1 MCVPQEPHKLAK
13 KIGWENNL
21 SMSEQAT
28 ETVDPNPDNRAS
40 CQGERAK
47 LKVFKSF
54 MTVEFLVTDC
64 ANQNGSLQP

>member
-28 ETVDPNPDNRAS
+28 VTLTPTVDPNPDNRAS

-47 LKVFKSF
+47 
-54 MTVEFLVTDC
+54 
-64 ANQNGSLQP
+64 

>member
-13 KIGWENNL
+13 KIGLENNL

-47 LKVFKSF
+47 
-54 MTVEFLVTDC
+54 
-64 ANQNGSLQP
+64 